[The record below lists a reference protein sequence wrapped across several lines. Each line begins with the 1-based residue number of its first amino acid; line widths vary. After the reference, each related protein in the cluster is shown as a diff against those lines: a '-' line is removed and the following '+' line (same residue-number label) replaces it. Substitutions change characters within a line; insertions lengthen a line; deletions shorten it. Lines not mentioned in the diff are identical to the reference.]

1 MVMGFGQVHLTSH
14 KSTAGNKEKETKKGQ
29 SWLPALATNL
39 YFKILE
45 NKIIAF
51 FEI

>member
-1 MVMGFGQVHLTSH
+1 MGFGQVHLTSH

-51 FEI
+51 FEV